1 MALEASAS
9 IGAITIGVADL
20 ESQASFYQDVIGLQI
35 QDRSLAEVQLGIGGY
50 PLLKLI
56 SRPNGKMYPTST
68 GLFHFA
74 ILLPTRAYLG
84 QWLQHL
90 LQLGL
95 DLEGAADHLV
105 SEALYLRDPEGNGIE
120 IYRDRP
126 RDTWTYADGFI
137 KMATLPLNYESLLK
151 EADKRDF
158 TGLPD
163 NTYMGHIHLQVNNLN
178 SNLRFYRDIV
188 GLDVKAQLPG
198 AGFLSAGGYH
208 HHIGLNT
215 WRSQNALPPPSDA
228 LGLIRYELILPGEGK
243 RDQLLE
249 RLNELKVTVNDHNSS
264 PSIVD
269 PAGNTLVIA
278 AP

>member
-9 IGAITIGVADL
+9 IGVVTIGVADL
-20 ESQASFYQDVIGLQI
+20 ESQVSFYQDVIGLQI
-35 QDRSLAEVQLGIGGY
+35 QDRSQAEVQLGIGGY
-50 PLLKLI
+50 PLLRLI

-74 ILLPTRAYLG
+74 ILLPTRACLG
-84 QWLQHL
+84 QWLRHL

-126 RDTWTYADGFI
+126 RNTWTYAGGFI
-137 KMATLPLNYESLLK
+137 EMATLPLDYQSLLK

-158 TGLPD
+158 AGMPEH
-163 NTYMGHIHLQVNNLN
+163 TYMGHIHLQVNNLN

-215 WRSQNALPPPSDA
+215 WRSQNAHPPPVDA
-228 LGLIRYELILPGEGK
+228 LGLIQYELNLPRESE
-243 RDQLLE
+243 RDELLE
-249 RLNELKVTVNDHNSS
+249 RLNELQVIVDDYDSS
-264 PSIVD
+264 PSILD
-269 PAGNTLVIA
+269 PAGNTLVITVS
-278 AP
+278 